1 MSKLSS
7 LLFGLLL
14 SLPALALADDY
25 FQVIPVAEVA
35 GIMHKPGVAILDV
48 NVPEVW
54 AKNHI
59 PGAVH
64 IDSEDLAKFL
74 PADKKSTL
82 IFYCASPLCSASAA
96 AANESVMLG
105 FRHVYV
111 MPEGIVG
118 WVKLGYPVVS
128 EPGQKGAGMDMK
140 PCMDMKPGMDM
151 KTGMDMKPGMDMKT
165 GMEKKPGSM

>member
-1 MSKLSS
+1 MTKL
-7 LLFGLLL
+7 LCCLLL
-14 SLPALALADDY
+14 LLPAFALADDY
-25 FQVIPVAEVA
+25 FQVIPVGEVA
-35 GIMHKPGVAILDV
+35 RIMNKPGVALLDV

-64 IDSEDLAKFL
+64 VDSPDIGKFL

-82 IFYCASPLCSASAA
+82 IFYCASPMCSASAA

-118 WVKLGYPVVS
+118 WVKLGYPVVAG
-128 EPGQKGAGMDMK
+128 PVQKGAGTDMK
-140 PCMDMKPGMDM
+140 AGCR
-151 KTGMDMKPGMDMKT
+151 
-165 GMEKKPGSM
+165 